1 MARRARVKPSSV
13 HASDDADLA
22 AQTAQLL
29 LALLIVAVDEREA
42 RATEG
47 PKQVKT
53 EVLLSRAGLSS
64 PLIAKVVNK
73 QPGAVRA
80 ALSRA
85 KGDKAG

>member
-1 MARRARVKPSSV
+1 MARRTGGKTSPVIALADPDARS
-13 HASDDADLA
+13 
-22 AQTAQLL
+22 QTAQLL

-42 RATEG
+42 RATER

-64 PLIAKVVNK
+64 SLIASVVNK
-73 QPGAVRA
+73 QPGAVRT